1 MTSRIL
7 ALAASALILSAGLVS
22 ADAATHRRSV
32 RHHAAPHSTMR
43 GQAAMRHR
51 GGMRSGMAMRAPRG
65 RDAES
70 ASVDQLNAQSLNA
83 ARGGAA
89 PAAAAPQ

>member
-1 MTSRIL
+1 MISRIL
-7 ALAASALILSAGLVS
+7 AISFSALILSAGVMS
-22 ADAATHRRSV
+22 AEAATHRRTG
-32 RHHAAPHSTMR
+32 RHHAAPRHHAMMAGKHR
-43 GQAAMRHR
+43 AMRPAR
-51 GGMRSGMAMRAPRG
+51 GMAMRSRG

-89 PAAAAPQ
+89 PSMAAPQ

>member
-7 ALAASALILSAGLVS
+7 AIAASALLLSAGFVS
-22 ADAATHRRSV
+22 ADAATQRRSA
-32 RHHAAPHSTMR
+32 RHHAAPHHAMR
-43 GQAAMRHR
+43 GHTAMRSR
-51 GGMRSGMAMRAPRG
+51 GGMRSDMAMRAPRG
-65 RDAES
+65 RDSES

-89 PAAAAPQ
+89 PAMAAPQ